1 MRSFPQLARGG
12 LAVAFLLSAADI
24 ARGQE
29 TSFDSRMLCRQAIAD
44 WTARERVDPAPFHI
58 RPVVAATLAPDAEKP
73 TRAELALGL
82 ARTSGVLLAG
92 ETEAVDG
99 GFAYPGPSEKPAR
112 TEPFASLLVR
122 RPFGPV
128 ALLADVTFG
137 KTSHTRELALAG
149 RLGGVLLTMG
159 RLGLWPGNGCSSG
172 LVLSGRGR
180 VDGLGIDTPWIG
192 LPILGRL
199 SLSASLGT
207 IPEAA
212 TGNRRPFFSVL
223 RAVWPASEH
232 LVFTATRAM
241 LFGGRATSVPVTF
254 RTVGLMLL
262 GVTDVEGKDSDFENQ
277 VASVG
282 ASLRTRIA
290 GAPVRFHAEYGVDD
304 YGLAFLRVPA
314 AVLGVEVV
322 PSASD
327 RTRTF
332 GAEVVWIAP
341 SARDYPEWYRHGAL
355 AWGWTDE
362 GVPLGHDL
370 AGEGWGLRL
379 GTFSGST
386 LDGYAADLFV
396 TRRGGENLLARD
408 GPGWGVEASLDGRR
422 RVGTLSDGTVLFELR
437 ARGGGL
443 EHHRFFAVSASG
455 IYRF

>member
-1 MRSFPQLARGG
+1 
-12 LAVAFLLSAADI
+12 
-24 ARGQE
+24 
-29 TSFDSRMLCRQAIAD
+29 
-44 WTARERVDPAPFHI
+44 
-58 RPVVAATLAPDAEKP
+58 
-73 TRAELALGL
+73 
-82 ARTSGVLLAG
+82 
-92 ETEAVDG
+92 
-99 GFAYPGPSEKPAR
+99 
-112 TEPFASLLVR
+112 
-122 RPFGPV
+122 V

-137 KTSHTRELALAG
+137 RSSHTRDLAVAA
-149 RLGGVLLTMG
+149 RLGEVLLTVG
-159 RLGLWPGNGCSSG
+159 RGGLWSGNGCSSG

-180 VDGLGIDTPWIG
+180 VDGVGIDTPWIG

-199 SLSASLGT
+199 SFSASFGT

-212 TGNRRPFFSVL
+212 SGNRRPFFSVL
-223 RAVWPASEH
+223 RAVWPASDH
-232 LVFTATRAM
+232 LILSVTRAM
-241 LFGGRATSVPVTF
+241 LFGGSATSVPVTF

-262 GVTDVEGKDSDFENQ
+262 GVTDVEAKDSDFENQ

-314 AVLGVEVV
+314 AVLGLEVV

-327 RTRTF
+327 RTRTY

-341 SARDYPEWYRHGAL
+341 SARDYPQWYRHGAL

-362 GVPLGHDL
+362 GVLLGHDL

-379 GTFSGST
+379 STLSGSAV
-386 LDGYAADLFV
+386 GEYAADLFL
-396 TRRGGENLLARD
+396 TRRGGENLLAPD

-422 RVGTLSDGTVLFELR
+422 NVGTLSDGTVLIELR
-437 ARGGGL
+437 ARGGGIA
-443 EHHRFFAVSASG
+443 HHRFFAVSASG